1 MENIDSDLPHQSPQ
15 DQDDQELNDTT
26 DTDTELT
33 SKKQEQNEKEREEIL
48 ASVSSNSIRTTKEKV
63 AYILNRSIE
72 ARNSDIDLAWEY
84 WTEFESHKFNGHW
97 VTKDELRSLT
107 GINSLSRSRAKIQ
120 NEYNLYLAD
129 AEVRAF
135 RGTLKDEIKKE
146 AVEDKPNDLKLYS
159 VYIDETG
166 KNDNYICVGSVW
178 LLDAGSSVISL
189 QHELE
194 DWCKSKGVNFEFHFS
209 QLNKNR
215 QDVYQQF
222 FTLFLEK
229 FPSVGFKAI
238 ILNNKG
244 FKDTRPVITD
254 LTYHLIN
261 KGIDHEHITN
271 RAPLPR
277 ILQVWVDE
285 DEKGSDTLKLEN
297 VRERLENRKSDGLE
311 LGYFAAVNSKN
322 NYFIQM
328 ADLFTG
334 AINRKVNISSSG
346 NFKDEFADFVLAIT
360 GFDLTSID
368 LTNTQA
374 DNAKVFNLK

>member
-1 MENIDSDLPHQSPQ
+1 MESIDSDYSHQNPE
-15 DQDDQELNDTT
+15 DQQLND
-26 DTDTELT
+26 DDSELT
-33 SKKQEQNEKEREEIL
+33 SKKQEQNAKEREEIL

-63 AYILNRSIE
+63 AYILNKSIE

-84 WTEFESHKFNGHW
+84 WTEFESSKFNGRW
-97 VTKDELRSLT
+97 VTKDELRALT
-107 GINSLSRSRAKIQ
+107 GIKSLCRSRAKIQ
-120 NEYNLYLAD
+120 NEYKLYLAD

-146 AVEDKPNDLKLYS
+146 SVEDKPHDLKLYS

-189 QHELE
+189 QRELE

-209 QLNKNR
+209 KLNTNR
-215 QDVYQQF
+215 LEVYKEF

-229 FPSVGFKAI
+229 FPSVSFKAI
-238 ILNNKG
+238 ILNNRG

-261 KGIDHEHITN
+261 KGIDHEHFTN

-277 ILQVWVDE
+277 IIQVWVDE

-297 VRERLENRKSDGLE
+297 VRERLENKKSEGLE

-322 NYFIQM
+322 NFFIQM

-334 AINRKVNISSSG
+334 AINRKVNISSTG
-346 NFKDEFADFVLAIT
+346 NFKDEFADFVLSIT
-360 GFDLTSID
+360 GFDLTDID